1 MKFVKIANYILSAF
15 CIAGISACS
24 GDGSD
29 NNPAQTP
36 IPAAVPQINAA
47 VAFSGA
53 LTQVNQSTASRYI
66 KNGIYSS
73 IAQYAYQ
80 TAVPSAPAENLKG
93 DFSTTNTQEAGI
105 DEADRLE
112 YDGNTLYLAAYAEWV
127 NDAHSPAHVRV
138 LQRNDD
144 YSLSQVAELPIALES
159 GNIDGIYLNN
169 DRLAVLSSEGY
180 RYTFDRLMASSWDTF
195 DNKFSLDLYN
205 TSEVTAPV
213 LLSNMQFDGS
223 LLSSRRIGNALY
235 VISSFTAH
243 VEGLNLNASTDAERL
258 DNYRKI
264 VATSDDELM
273 PKVHVDGQA
282 ISLFSAE
289 NCAIPTQATEK
300 DGYAQLLSVIK
311 INLLDP
317 NDIVASCIS
326 AMAELMYMSAD
337 SIYLG
342 ATVNDQTAL
351 HKVSLATA
359 TPGYQA
365 SGLIDGVIGW
375 QSQRELK
382 LSEQDGFLRVL
393 TTDYT
398 GASPVHHLSVL
409 NQNGNEL
416 KVVASLPNS
425 SQPEPIGKP
434 GEEIYA
440 VRFFGD
446 KAYIVTF
453 ERIDP
458 LYVLDLADPYSPK
471 VAGALEIPG
480 FSSYLFPMDNN
491 YLLGVGQQVNTANI
505 PETGSVLAE
514 PVTQEGMKISL
525 FDVNDPANPIEINNI
540 IMAQA
545 YTPVEYDYRA
555 LSALNS
561 AGAYQFALPVEEWG
575 QSDEEKGLWWARSS
589 LLLLQV
595 DTNNGQPMLLQNK
608 QVQVPNLT
616 DYYIYGGDDRS
627 VIHGD
632 HVFYIHGNQVWHSL
646 WHDEL
651 KPAGPY

>member
-1 MKFVKIANYILSAF
+1 MKFVKLANHTLSAL
-15 CIAGISACS
+15 CIVGLSACS
-24 GDGSD
+24 GDSSD
-29 NNPAQTP
+29 EKPVQTP
-36 IPAAVPQINAA
+36 IPTVVPQINAA

-53 LTQVNQSTASRYI
+53 LTQVNQLTASRYI

-80 TAVPSAPAENLKG
+80 TAVPSEAAHV
-93 DFSTTNTQEAGI
+93 DFSTTNTQETGI
-105 DEADRLE
+105 DEADRFE
-112 YDGNTLYLAAYAEWV
+112 YDGNTLYLAAYAEWQ
-127 NDAHSPAHVRV
+127 NDTNQPAHVRV
-138 LQRNDD
+138 LQRNVD
-144 YSLSQVAELPIALES
+144 YSLTQVAALPIAQENS
-159 GNIDGIYLNN
+159 NIDGIYLNN
-169 DRLAVLSSEGY
+169 DRLAVISSAGY
-180 RYTFDRLMASSWDTF
+180 RYTFDSLIASPWGTF
-195 DNKFSLDLYN
+195 DHKFAVDFYN
-205 TSEVTAPV
+205 TSDVTAPTT
-213 LLSNMQFDGS
+213 LSNMQFDGS
-223 LLSSRRIGNALY
+223 LLSSRRIGNNLY
-235 VISSFTAH
+235 LVSSFTAH

-258 DNYRKI
+258 ANYRKI
-264 VATSDDELM
+264 VATSTDDLM

-282 ISLFSAE
+282 TSLFYAE
-289 NCAIPTQATEK
+289 DCAIPAQATEK

-311 INLLDP
+311 INMLDP
-317 NDIVASCIS
+317 SDIVASCIS
-326 AMAELMYMSAD
+326 AMADMMYMSAE

-342 ATVNDQTAL
+342 ATVNEKTAL
-351 HKVSLATA
+351 HKIGLATA
-359 TPGYQA
+359 SPDYQA
-365 SGLIDGVIGW
+365 SGLIDGLIGW

-382 LSEQDGFLRVL
+382 LSEKDGFLRVV
-393 TTDYT
+393 TTDYS
-398 GASPVHHLSVL
+398 GSSPVHHLSVL

-416 KVVASLPNS
+416 QVVASLPNS

-440 VRFFGD
+440 VRFFED

-458 LYVLDLADPYSPK
+458 LYVLDLADPFTPK

-491 YLLGVGQQVNTANI
+491 YLLGVGQQVNAANI
-505 PETGSVLAE
+505 PETGSLPDE

-525 FDVNDPANPIEINNI
+525 FDVGDPANPIEINSI

-561 AGAYQFALPVEEWG
+561 DGAYQFALPVEQWG
-575 QSDEEKGLWWARSS
+575 QSDAEMGLWWANSS

-595 DTNNGQPMLLQNK
+595 DTNSGQPMLLQNK
-608 QVQVPNLT
+608 QVQVANPAA
-616 DYYIYGGDDRS
+616 YYIYSGDDRS

-632 HVFYIHGNQVWHSL
+632 HVFYIHGNQVWHSVWNDKL
-646 WHDEL
+646 Q
-651 KPAGPY
+651 PTGPY

>member
-1 MKFVKIANYILSAF
+1 MKLAYYILSGF
-15 CIAGISACS
+15 CIAGLSACS
-24 GDGSD
+24 GDSSD
-29 NNPAQTP
+29 DKPVQAP
-36 IPAAVPQINAA
+36 IPTVVPQINAA
-47 VAFSGA
+47 AAFSGA
-53 LTQVNQSTASRYI
+53 LTQVNQSKASRYI

-80 TAVPSAPAENLKG
+80 TALPSAPAETLK
-93 DFSTTNTQEAGI
+93 DNFSTTNTQEAGI

-112 YDGNTLYLAAYAEWV
+112 YDGNTLYLAAYSEWI
-127 NDAHSPAHVRV
+127 NDVQYPAHVRV
-138 LQRNDD
+138 LQRNGD
-144 YSLSQVAELPIALES
+144 YSLAQVAELPITQEN

-195 DNKFSLDLYN
+195 DNKFSVDLYN
-205 TSEVTAPV
+205 TSEVTALV

-235 VISSFTAH
+235 LVSSFTAH
-243 VEGLNLNASTDAERL
+243 VEGLDPSASTNAEL
-258 DNYRKI
+258 LANYRKI
-264 VATSDDELM
+264 VATSDDDLM
-273 PKVHVDGQA
+273 PKVHVEGQA
-282 ISLFSAE
+282 LSLFSAE
-289 NCAIPTQATEK
+289 DCAIPAQATEN

-317 NDIVASCIS
+317 SDIVASCIS
-326 AMAELMYMSAD
+326 AMADMMYMSAD

-351 HKVSLATA
+351 HKVSLVTA
-359 TPGYQA
+359 TPGYEA
-365 SGLIDGVIGW
+365 SGLIDGVISW

-382 LSEQDGFLRVL
+382 LSEQDGFLRVV

-398 GASPVHHLSVL
+398 GPSAVHHLSVL

-416 KVVASLPNS
+416 QVVASLPNT
-425 SQPEPIGKP
+425 SQPQPIGKP

-440 VRFFGD
+440 VRFFEN

-458 LYVLDLADPYSPK
+458 LYVLDLEDPYTPR
-471 VAGALEIPG
+471 VAGALEVPG
-480 FSSYLFPMDNN
+480 YSSYLFPMDNN
-491 YLLGVGQQVNTANI
+491 YLLGVGQQVSAANI
-505 PETGSVLAE
+505 PDRGTVPEA

-525 FDVNDPANPIEINNI
+525 FDVNDPANPIEINSI

-555 LSALNS
+555 LSVLNT

-575 QSDEEKGLWWARSS
+575 QSDAEMGSWWARSS

-595 DTNNGQPMLLQNK
+595 DTNSGQVTLLQNK
-608 QVQVPNLT
+608 QIQVPNPA
-616 DYYIYGGDDRS
+616 DYYIYSGDDRS
-627 VIHGD
+627 VIHGE

-646 WHDEL
+646 WNDEL